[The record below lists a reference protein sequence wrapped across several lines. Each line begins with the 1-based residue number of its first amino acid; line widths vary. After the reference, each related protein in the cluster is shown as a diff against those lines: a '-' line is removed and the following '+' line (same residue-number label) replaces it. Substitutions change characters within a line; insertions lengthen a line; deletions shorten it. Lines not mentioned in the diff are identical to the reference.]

1 MSDYEKGMVMAVV
14 ARIIGYS
21 LLTAGPAAAWFG
33 YALSG
38 HDPSSALPAF
48 LLACVGAIVGAVAG
62 AAGEIVTAL
71 RRSAE
76 PKPLERMSKT
86 YEPEV

>member
-1 MSDYEKGMVMAVV
+1 MAVF

-21 LLTAGPAAAWFG
+21 LLTAAPGGVWFG
-33 YALSG
+33 YALSE
-38 HDPSSALPAF
+38 HDSSAFPAF
-48 LLACVGAIVGAVAG
+48 LLACIGAIVGAVAG